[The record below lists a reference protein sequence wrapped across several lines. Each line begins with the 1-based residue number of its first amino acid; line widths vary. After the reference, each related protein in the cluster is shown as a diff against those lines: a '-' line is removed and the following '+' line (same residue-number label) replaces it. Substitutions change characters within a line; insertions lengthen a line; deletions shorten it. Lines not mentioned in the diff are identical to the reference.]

1 MEGRSNIDCKV
12 ATTTHPGQELYWLPL
27 QIKGGAVEVA
37 VTQSLS
43 ELSWLQVATTAHP
56 GQELYRLQLPIKGG
70 AVEVAVTQSL
80 SELWWLQQ
88 PTRGGAI

>member
-1 MEGRSNIDCKV
+1 
-12 ATTTHPGQELYWLPL
+12 
-27 QIKGGAVEVA
+27 VA

-70 AVEVAVTQSL
+70 AVEVAVTKSL